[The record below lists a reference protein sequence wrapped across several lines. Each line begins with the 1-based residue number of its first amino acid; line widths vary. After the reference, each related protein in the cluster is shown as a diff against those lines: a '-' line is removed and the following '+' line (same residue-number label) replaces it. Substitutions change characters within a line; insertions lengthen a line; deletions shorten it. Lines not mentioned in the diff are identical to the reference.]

1 MAAKITQIG
10 FNVVPPT
17 KDGFGGAP
25 WKGDANL
32 AILADRVMS
41 HHAERFRVTRNFS
54 IEYLWRAKGGTSRG
68 EPKLGDCVKLGGL
81 AYHFSSADF
90 VIWFAADHL
99 ADFAFTE
106 RMYEALMFR
115 MLMHIGANENT
126 SAATLVPFDF
136 KGFNAELAA
145 YGPWDEALKK
155 MSQTLQPTL
164 FDGDP
169 STQAAGYSAADDAV
183 QDVTARRE
191 ERAEAAEVV
200 GSFTNAE
207 GEVTN
212 VMLERGKEAQPA
224 EVQSTEDVSAAFM
237 ASMGWEVDPTP
248 SNGLPHSE
256 SDAEAERAMAGG
268 RRRGVE

>member
-41 HHAERFRVTRNFS
+41 QHAERFRVTRNFS

-90 VIWFAADHL
+90 VIWFAADHV
-99 ADFAFTE
+99 ADFGFKE
-106 RMYEALMFR
+106 REYEALMFR
-115 MLMHIGANENT
+115 MLMHIGSNENT
-126 SAATLVPFDF
+126 GAATLVPFDF

-145 YGPWDEALKK
+145 YGPWDEALRK
-155 MSQTLQPTL
+155 MHQTLQPTL
-164 FDGDP
+164 FDQQSP
-169 STQAAGYSAADDAV
+169 EYSEAMDAV
-183 QDVTARRE
+183 EHLHQQRE
-191 ERAEAAEVV
+191 EAAEGAEVV
-200 GSFTNAE
+200 GSFP
-207 GEVTN
+207 GEDGETMN
-212 VMLERGKEAQPA
+212 VMLERGPESDPA
-224 EVQSTEDVSAAFM
+224 EVLPTEDISAAFM
-237 ASMGWEVDPTP
+237 ASEGWPVDPPPT
-248 SNGLPHSE
+248 NGTHPHTE
-256 SDAEAERAMAGG
+256 SDKTAERAMAGG
-268 RRRGVE
+268 RRRGGAE

>member
-1 MAAKITQIG
+1 MATKITQIG

-41 HHAERFRVTRNFS
+41 QHAERFRVTRNFS

-99 ADFAFTE
+99 ADFAFTD

-164 FDGDP
+164 FDGVEP
-169 STQAAGYSAADDAV
+169 G
-183 QDVTARRE
+183 E
-191 ERAEAAEVV
+191 EAAEAAEVV
-200 GSFTNAE
+200 GSFTNAD

-212 VMLERGKEAQPA
+212 VMMERGPESEPA
-224 EVQSTEDVSAAFM
+224 EALPTERPAEEFM
-237 ASMGWEVDPTP
+237 ASVGWEVDPTP
-248 SNGLPHSE
+248 TNGLPHTE
-256 SDAEAERAMAGG
+256 SDKAAERAMAGG
-268 RRRGVE
+268 RRRGGAE